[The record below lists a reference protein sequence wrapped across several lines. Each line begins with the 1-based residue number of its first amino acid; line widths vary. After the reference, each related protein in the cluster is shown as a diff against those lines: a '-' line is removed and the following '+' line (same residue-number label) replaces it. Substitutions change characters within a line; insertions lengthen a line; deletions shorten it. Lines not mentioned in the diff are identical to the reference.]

1 MFGECHAPYTLNT
14 SLIDFEKEK
23 VHCSRYKIL
32 FVSSLSSPTLQVVS
46 SLPNPP
52 SCFVPPQPS
61 KLLTRFPPQPSK
73 LLTRFPPQTSKLLTR
88 LNRPIHH
95 LYVVL
100 YVIELVHVLNIAEML
115 FTRHQ
120 SSNRVYLP
128 DSFSTCNK
136 HVDI

>member
-1 MFGECHAPYTLNT
+1 
-14 SLIDFEKEK
+14 
-23 VHCSRYKIL
+23 L
-32 FVSSLSSPTLQVVS
+32 FLPSPTLQVVS

-52 SCFVPPQPS
+52 NCFVPPQPS
-61 KLLTRFPPQPSK
+61 KLLTRFPPQ
-73 LLTRFPPQTSKLLTR
+73 TSRLLTR